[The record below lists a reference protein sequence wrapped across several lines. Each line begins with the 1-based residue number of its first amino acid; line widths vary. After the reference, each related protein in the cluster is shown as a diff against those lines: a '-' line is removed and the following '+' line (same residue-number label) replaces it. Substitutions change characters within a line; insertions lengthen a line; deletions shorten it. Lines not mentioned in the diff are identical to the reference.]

1 MEFKIKNLKNNQS
14 GVVLIMS
21 LMILLV
27 MVISVVA
34 LSRVVVGEVKM
45 TRNSD
50 NSIIAFYAA
59 ESGVERA
66 LYYLKSGRQTAD
78 FSAFNNLENDEVF
91 IDNERHFSFVQAT
104 TSSAYFEAFDI
115 STSSPATAQIV
126 LPSGAIPGGV
136 AVPGLSGSYIVKW
149 SIDECLAGGHAS
161 DLLEISATSLYKE
174 GGVLKS
180 NTQQSVHVCGCD
192 NSLDDACDIISSS
205 DIDNDKFYY
214 FSFRPLDSTVANLQF
229 GPEFAY
235 PGEANIEVSGFYRQS
250 VHTINA
256 TAKTNLP
263 PDDIFSYV
271 IFSDDELSKNFP

>member
-1 MEFKIKNLKNNQS
+1 M
-14 GVVLIMS
+14 VLIMS

-50 NSIIAFYAA
+50 NSIVAFYVA
-59 ESGVERA
+59 ESGIERA
-66 LYYLKSGRQTAD
+66 LYYLKAGRTTTD
-78 FSAFNNLENDEVF
+78 FSNFNALENDEVF
-91 IDNERHFSFVQAT
+91 MDNERHFSFMQAT

-115 STSSPATAQIV
+115 STSSPASAQIV
-126 LPSGAIPGGV
+126 LPSGTIPGGV
-136 AVPGLSGSYIVKW
+136 AVPGLSSDYTVKW
-149 SIDECLAGGHAS
+149 SIEQCLTGGHAS

-192 NSLDDACDIISSS
+192 NSLDDSCNDIVSPN
-205 DIDNDKFYY
+205 IDNDKFYY
-214 FSFRPLDSTVANLQF
+214 FNFRPLNSTVTNLQF
-229 GPEFAY
+229 APEVSY

-250 VHTINA
+250 VHTINV

-271 IFSDDELSKNFP
+271 IFTDDELSKNFP